1 MEVHHHPE
9 LPHGEK
15 KRFKEYLLEFLM
27 IFLAVTMGFIAENIR
42 EHLSDNSKETEYI
55 EGMIKDLSVDTSNLT
70 FTINRN
76 HTQLSGIDTLT
87 GISKGKLSDLKVQDS
102 LYQYTIT
109 YLFNENEFKNDDVTL
124 SQLRNSG
131 GYRLIRRDGVADS
144 LELYE
149 KSIQFI
155 NEQQSYY
162 ATSVNKTVELSA
174 SIFDLNNYRN
184 FHLSPSSTPMVI
196 TNNKDLINSFYNR
209 CFLISVSLKGYNQML
224 KYQRSHTKTLIT
236 FLKKEYDVD

>member
-15 KRFKEYLLEFLM
+15 KRFKEYVLEFLM

-42 EHLSDNSKETEYI
+42 EHISDNSKENEYI
-55 EGMIKDLSVDTSNLT
+55 AGMIKDLSIDTANLT

-76 HTQLSGIDTLT
+76 HKQLLGIDTLT
-87 GISKGKLSDLKVQDS
+87 GISKDKLSDLKVQDS
-102 LYQYTIT
+102 LYQYTTT

-131 GYRLIRRDGVADS
+131 GYRLIRHEGVADS
-144 LELYE
+144 LESYE

-155 NEQQSYY
+155 NEQQNYY
-162 ATSVNKTVELSA
+162 ATSVNKTIELSG

-184 FHLSPSSTPMVI
+184 FHHSPSSTPMLI
-196 TNNKDLINSFYNR
+196 SNNKDLINDFYNK
-209 CFLISVSLKGYNQML
+209 CFLISVSLKGYNMMLEHQL
-224 KYQRSHTKTLIT
+224 KYSAKLIS
-236 FLKKEYDVD
+236 FLKQEYDVE